1 MGDSIR
7 GRKRPAESVVF
18 AVLIG
23 LVELAAAVAGPQAE
37 KGEPLPKVA
46 RNPNGGSVAASPD
59 GGTMKKSTVTPA
71 QIRDAQV
78 QAAAKLVD
86 LKLVVV
92 ERGDFV
98 VRSPTMPM
106 PVPIVFKEV
115 WMHGRS
121 AQVRMDFRD
130 DDQKTQ
136 PWWTGFKSLGHPV
149 MTARSGFRVGRQR
162 VRGHVARVGLCGLPG
177 AAPGRTA
184 SGGHCIPS
192 ASLRTLFRVCS
203 CRWWKCEKP
212 WIRPERGAV

>member
-7 GRKRPAESVVF
+7 GRTGPAASVVF

-23 LVELAAAVAGPQAE
+23 LAELAAAVAGPQAE
-37 KGEPLPKVA
+37 KSEAPAK
-46 RNPNGGSVAASPD
+46 AAHDAD
-59 GGTMKKSTVTPA
+59 GNAKKRPAVTPA
-71 QIRDAQV
+71 EIRDAQV

-86 LKLVVV
+86 LKMVVV

-136 PWWTGFKSLGHPV
+136 PWWTGFKALGHPV
-149 MTARSGFRVGRQR
+149 MSCDLASVSGVKECVDMSRELVFADSRELR
-162 VRGHVARVGLCGLPG
+162 P
-177 AAPGRTA
+177 AATA
-184 SGGHCIPS
+184 SRGHCIP
-192 ASLRTLFRVCS
+192 
-203 CRWWKCEKP
+203 
-212 WIRPERGAV
+212 